1 MRTAAASEKGSCKQE
16 QTINTP
22 IEKQSTQQKTNKS
35 KSLTEFCENKPSIA
49 NDETAEHCPNTSSRS
64 SDSDCGS
71 SSSNELGCSVN
82 VPADSTGLDA
92 PQCDLGERALWHHS
106 NTALEHKQIQ
116 TLSFY
121 LYKLIPRDM
130 ALNFVEKKNLAQ
142 TSCASL
148 ELQGR

>member
-22 IEKQSTQQKTNKS
+22 IEEQSTQQKTKS
-35 KSLTEFCENKPSIA
+35 KSFTEFCENKPSIA

-106 NTALEHKQIQ
+106 NTALEHKWIQ
-116 TLSFY
+116 TFKLSSLQINTMRHDTEFCW
-121 LYKLIPRDM
+121 K
-130 ALNFVEKKNLAQ
+130 Q
-142 TSCASL
+142 SCSNK
-148 ELQGR
+148 LQGLYVLLRS